1 MSESFTDRD
10 WDILIK
16 RIRDKKCTPFLG
28 AGACYG
34 VLPLGADIARQW
46 AQQYEYPLE
55 DTSNLVAVAQFLA
68 LKQDRM
74 FPKEEIVR
82 MFATFNSPKFTD
94 ASEPHSVLAS
104 LSLPIYVTTN
114 YDNFMTRALSKK
126 HKDSRQE
133 LCRWNKYIKDIP
145 SIFDTDFNPT
155 PANPVVFHLH
165 GYNPLAES
173 LVITED
179 DYMDFLVNIS
189 VDDQL
194 IPPVIRR
201 AFTGSSLLFIGYRI
215 ADWNFRVLLRSLSRY
230 MESGLQRTH
239 FAVITPPTAASDMR
253 IKAQEYLSEYY
264 ENIDVRVFWG
274 TAVDFLKKLR
284 ERLNA

>member
-10 WDILIK
+10 WGILIK

-28 AGACYG
+28 AGASYG
-34 VLPLGADIARQW
+34 VLPLGAEIARQW
-46 AQQYEYPLE
+46 AELYEYPLD
-55 DTSNLVAVAQFLA
+55 DTSNLIAVAQFLA

-82 MFATFNSPKFTD
+82 MFATFNSPDFKD
-94 ASEPHSVLAS
+94 DSEPHNVLAS

-114 YDNFMTRALSKK
+114 YDNFMTQALAKK
-126 HKDSRQE
+126 DKDPRQE
-133 LCRWNKYIKDIP
+133 LCRWNKYIKDTP
-145 SIFDTDFNPT
+145 SVFDTDFTPT

-165 GYNPLAES
+165 GYNPFAES
-173 LVITED
+173 IVITED

-189 VDDQL
+189 VEDEL
-194 IPPVIRR
+194 IPPAIRK

-239 FAVITPPTAASDMR
+239 FAVITPPTAATDMR
-253 IKAQEYLSEYY
+253 TKAQEYLSEYY

-274 TAVDFLKKLR
+274 TAADFLEKLSQR
-284 ERLNA
+284 MTP

>member
-10 WDILIK
+10 WDILTK

-28 AGACYG
+28 AGACFG
-34 VLPLGADIARQW
+34 VLPLGADIARDW
-46 AQQYEYPLE
+46 SNQYGFPLE
-55 DTSNLVAVAQFLA
+55 DTSNLVAVAQYLA
-68 LKQDRM
+68 LKNDRM
-74 FPKEEIVR
+74 FPKEELVR
-82 MFATFNSPKFTD
+82 MFKEFGSPDYTND
-94 ASEPHSVLAS
+94 SEPHSVLAT
-104 LSLPIYVTTN
+104 LGLPVYVTTN
-114 YDNFMTRALSKK
+114 YDNFMTEALKK
-126 HKDSRQE
+126 KDKDVRQE
-133 LCRWNKYIKDIP
+133 LCRWNKFIKDTP
-145 SIFDTDFNPT
+145 SVFDTGFT
-155 PANPVVFHLH
+155 PNIANPVVFHLH

-194 IPPVIRR
+194 IPPVIRK
-201 AFTGSSLLFIGYRI
+201 AFMGTSMLFVGYRI

-239 FAVITPPTAASDMR
+239 FAVITPPQTADDLRA
-253 IKAQEYLSEYY
+253 KAQEYLSKYY

-274 TAVDFLKKLR
+274 TATEFLGQLR
-284 ERLNA
+284 QRLAA